1 MNYTDKYIKD
11 LLNKVNDKA
20 IETEERYH
28 PVAHTVYERSGVIRN
43 AQPISVA
50 EFRARYG
57 KLLDKKVM
65 YLERILKPEY
75 LQESL
80 LRYKNLLRN
89 TLESIGTKQ
98 ALLRLESIKS
108 LSDDEFLENYYE
120 GVYDDIIDEYEA
132 DRYADSIS
140 KLEGLNTNQFE
151 DLL

>member
-1 MNYTDKYIKD
+1 MKYTDKYIGD
-11 LLNKVNDKA
+11 LLNKVNAKA

-43 AQPISVA
+43 GHPIPVT
-50 EFRARYG
+50 EFRIRYG
-57 KLLDKKVM
+57 KFLDRKVN

-75 LQESL
+75 IQESL
-80 LRYKNLLRN
+80 SRYKTLLSN
-89 TLESIGTKQ
+89 TLESVGTNK
-98 ALLRLESIKS
+98 ALSRLKSIMD
-108 LSDDEFLENYYE
+108 LPDDEFLENYYA

-140 KLEGLNTNQFE
+140 KLEKLNTNQFD